1 MHGIA
6 TNRGPERALPVDK
19 LLLVTTVALTL
30 FGLVMIYSSSA
41 FLADKRHGSQF
52 YFLLRQS
59 AWAALGLLAMAAIM
73 RIDYR
78 NYKRPIVAFGLLGI
92 SMALL
97 GAALFMPPVNKAHR
111 WIRYGPASLQP
122 SELAKLALAVFLA
135 FSLERNSDRLRNS
148 IRAVLP
154 AALAAGATILL
165 VALEPDLGTALLI
178 GLVSILVMFLAGARP
193 LHMLCLAAI
202 ALPPLG
208 YMLIFVPWRLERILA
223 LFDLDRDPAATSYQI
238 SQSIIAIGSG
248 GLLGRGFA
256 EGRQKLF
263 YLPIPHSDFIFAV
276 IGEELGLL
284 GASLLVLAFLAVA
297 WRGLRA
303 SRRAPDL
310 FGQLLSAGLTAT
322 IVVQAFLNMSVAMAL
337 LPAKGIT
344 LPFVS
349 YGGSS
354 LAANLCAAAVLLN
367 ISKHASEDWH

>member
-1 MHGIA
+1 MYSIA
-6 TNRGPERALPVDK
+6 TNRGPKRALPVDK

-41 FLADKRHGSQF
+41 FLAERRHGSQF

-59 AWAALGLLAMAAIM
+59 AWAALGLLAMAATM
-73 RIDYR
+73 KIDYR
-78 NYKRPIVAFGLLGI
+78 NYKRPAVAFGLLGI

-97 GAALFMPPVNKAHR
+97 GVVLFMPPVNNTHR

-122 SELAKLALAVFLA
+122 SELAKLALTVFLA
-135 FSLERNSDRLRNS
+135 FCLEKNSERLGNS
-148 IRAVLP
+148 IKAVLP
-154 AALAAGATILL
+154 AVLAAGAMIFL

-178 GLVSILVMFLAGARP
+178 GAVSIIVMFVAGAR
-193 LHMLCLAAI
+193 LLYMLCLAAI
-202 ALPPLG
+202 ALPPLI
-208 YMLIFVPWRLERILA
+208 YMLIFVPWRLERLLA
-223 LFDLDRDPAATSYQI
+223 FLNLDRDPGVTGYQI
-238 SQSIIAIGSG
+238 NQSLIAIGSG

-276 IGEELGLL
+276 IGEELGFI
-284 GASLLVLAFLAVA
+284 GAGLLVLAFVVIG

-303 SRRAPDL
+303 ARRAPDL
-310 FGQLLSAGLTAT
+310 FGQLLAAGLTAM
-322 IVVQAFLNMSVAMAL
+322 IVAQAFFNMSVAMAL
-337 LPAKGIT
+337 MPTKGIP

-354 LAANLCAAAVLLN
+354 LAADLCAAAILLN